1 MRISSRTVHTAWQ
14 MFTKTR
20 RQAFI
25 FTTRHKEDNS
35 MRTVGLEFKTEELKE
50 TAEPKNGQKEKSNK

>member
-1 MRISSRTVHTAWQ
+1 
-14 MFTKTR
+14 
-20 RQAFI
+20 
-25 FTTRHKEDNS
+25 